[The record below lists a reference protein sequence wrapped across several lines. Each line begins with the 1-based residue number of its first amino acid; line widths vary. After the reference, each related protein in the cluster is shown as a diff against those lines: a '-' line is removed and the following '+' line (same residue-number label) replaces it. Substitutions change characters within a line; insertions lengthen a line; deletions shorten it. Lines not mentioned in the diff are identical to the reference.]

1 MLIYSRSI
9 CIYFFLLMSDYN
21 DLILQS
27 KSRYL
32 FVKIKKK
39 HHVLILNTFI
49 MKIHRKDHLGYC
61 VMFN

>member
-9 CIYFFLLMSDYN
+9 CVYFSFLMSDYN

-32 FVKIKKK
+32 FVKINKKK
-39 HHVLILNTFI
+39 HVLILITFI
-49 MKIHRKDHLGYC
+49 MKIHKKIIW
-61 VMFN
+61 VTV